1 MRTCRDA
8 RVVVSRAE
16 TSRSASPERPVV
28 AIGFET
34 RWRKNKMARVRSARR
49 STTRAALPEE
59 AGQAKQEHERHDDIA
74 PDGAR
79 ERVKA
84 FHVTRRHGVLGANL
98 VVKLSRTC

>member
-1 MRTCRDA
+1 
-8 RVVVSRAE
+8 
-16 TSRSASPERPVV
+16 
-28 AIGFET
+28 
-34 RWRKNKMARVRSARR
+34 MARVRSARR